1 MLHRQGCGLNVSSP
15 GTYVEILTPKIMK
28 LGGGAFGGRLD
39 HEGGSLTGG
48 ISDFIKEAQVKFL
61 LFYYMKT
68 QQEGDSCDPGRGS
81 SPERKHTGTLCP
93 DLRTVQLGA

>member
-48 ISDFIKEAQVKFL
+48 MSDFIKMGPES
-61 LFYYMKT
+61 
-68 QQEGDSCDPGRGS
+68 SCAPWLCEHTLRTLQPGRRLLS
-81 SPERKHTGTLCP
+81 NHAGTLIS
-93 DLRTVQLGA
+93 GF

>member
-28 LGGGAFGGRLD
+28 LGGGAFGERLD

-48 ISDFIKEAQVKFL
+48 ISDFIKMGPES
-61 LFYYMKT
+61 
-68 QQEGDSCDPGRGS
+68 SCAPWLC
-81 SPERKHTGTLCP
+81 EHT
-93 DLRTVQLGA
+93 LRTLQPGSPLMPIAI